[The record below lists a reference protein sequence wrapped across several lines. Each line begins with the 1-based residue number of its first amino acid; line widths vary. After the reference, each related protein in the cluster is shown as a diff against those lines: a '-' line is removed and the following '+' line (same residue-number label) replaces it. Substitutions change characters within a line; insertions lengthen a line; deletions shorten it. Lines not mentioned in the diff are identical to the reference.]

1 MKKRIIIIMSMFI
14 MLCSLTA
21 CNEKSKSL
29 NEIIGNI
36 DIVSIDIIN
45 GKNGYIATYT
55 DGNVITEIKEYMQQ
69 VKCIKNN
76 PEAATGWEYRFQ
88 IRSSDGNMTDIT
100 FAGSNS
106 SIDNEKYNME
116 YQNLQ
121 EFVKGLK

>member
-1 MKKRIIIIMSMFI
+1 MKKRIIIIISMFI
-14 MLCSLTA
+14 MLCSLTE

-36 DIVSIDIIN
+36 DILSIDIIN
-45 GKNGYIATYT
+45 GKNGNIVTYT

>member
-1 MKKRIIIIMSMFI
+1 MKKRIIIIISMFI

-45 GKNGYIATYT
+45 RKNGNIVTYT

>member
-45 GKNGYIATYT
+45 RKNGNIVTYT

>member
-29 NEIIGNI
+29 NEIMGNI

-45 GKNGYIATYT
+45 GKNGNIVTYT